1 MSSLLFTFVPN
12 ISNMLR
18 FFCLGSGSSGN
29 CYCLFTENDGL
40 MIDAGIGIRLLKR
53 SFKEYGLSLSQ
64 IHHILVTH
72 DHADHVKSVGSI
84 SLDYHLPVYATQLV
98 HAGIERNYCVRKKV
112 APAYMEVID
121 KGRPFQVGDFTVTP
135 FGVPHD
141 SSDNVGYKIECGNI
155 VFTLMTDIGHVTDE
169 MKAVI
174 SETNYLVMEANH
186 DPKMLM
192 NGPYPTY
199 LKTRISGPNGHLA
212 NQDCAQ
218 ALAENM
224 SERMRHV
231 WLCHL
236 SAENN
241 RPDLAYETV
250 AHVLRTNGI
259 QVGTDVLLDVL
270 KRKSPSSLYVLE

>member
-1 MSSLLFTFVPN
+1 M
-12 ISNMLR
+12 
-18 FFCLGSGSSGN
+18 GSGSSGN

-53 SFKEYGLSLSQ
+53 SFKEHGLSLSQ
-64 IHHILVTH
+64 IHHVLVTH
-72 DHADHVKSVGSI
+72 DHADHVKSVGAI
-84 SLDYHLPVYATQLV
+84 SLDCQLPVYTTQLV
-98 HAGIERNYCVRKKV
+98 HAGIERNYCVHKKV

-121 KGRPFQVGDFTVTP
+121 KGKTFQVGDFTVTP

-141 SSDNVGYKIECGNI
+141 SSDNVGYKIECSNI

-174 SETNYLVMEANH
+174 AETNYLVIEANH
-186 DPKMLM
+186 DPEMLIY
-192 NGPYPTY
+192 GPYPQQ

-212 NQDCAQ
+212 NEDCAQ

-224 SERMRHV
+224 TERMRHV

-236 SAENN
+236 SEENN
-241 RPDLAYETV
+241 RPDLAHETV
-250 AHVLRTNGI
+250 AHILRTKGI
-259 QVGTDVLLDVL
+259 ETGTDVFLDVL
-270 KRKSPSSLYVLE
+270 KRRSPSLLYNLE

>member
-174 SETNYLVMEANH
+174 SETNYL
-186 DPKMLM
+186 
-192 NGPYPTY
+192 
-199 LKTRISGPNGHLA
+199 
-212 NQDCAQ
+212 
-218 ALAENM
+218 
-224 SERMRHV
+224 
-231 WLCHL
+231 
-236 SAENN
+236 
-241 RPDLAYETV
+241 
-250 AHVLRTNGI
+250 
-259 QVGTDVLLDVL
+259 
-270 KRKSPSSLYVLE
+270 SLIHI

>member
-1 MSSLLFTFVPN
+1 M
-12 ISNMLR
+12 
-18 FFCLGSGSSGN
+18 GSGSSGN

-72 DHADHVKSVGSI
+72 DHADHVKSVGAI
-84 SLDYHLPVYATQLV
+84 SLDYQLPVYATQLV
-98 HAGIERNYCVRKKV
+98 HAGIERNYCVHKKV

-121 KGRPFQVGDFTVTP
+121 KGQPFQLGDFTVTP

-174 SETNYLVMEANH
+174 AETNYLVIEANH

-192 NGPYPTY
+192 YGPYPQQ
-199 LKTRISGPNGHLA
+199 LKIRILGPNGHLA

-224 SERMRHV
+224 TERMRHV

-236 SAENN
+236 SEENN
-241 RPDLAYETV
+241 RPDLAHETV
-250 AHVLRTNGI
+250 AHILRTIGI
-259 QVGTDVLLDVL
+259 QAGTDVLLDVL
-270 KRKSPSSLYVLE
+270 KRKSPSSLYNLE